1 MSVLKSLTFTAV
13 PRAATASPEQHRRNK
28 LIAHL
33 QEQLAM
39 AHAEMDGTAY
49 AVKKRKWELT
59 EDGQKYLVEV
69 DKRLKRWW
77 RCHEFGVLFERQEE
91 KERMERLAHAET
103 ACKTVAIEQ
112 FRPLSA
118 SGAPREQLDLLV
130 RCTTWSNM
138 NRRCHRKRRVT
149 SKKLLG

>member
-77 RCHEFGVLFERQEE
+77 SKAADGTLVLSVRWGSKQIEFERG
-91 KERMERLAHAET
+91 KAGIAVKDI
-103 ACKTVAIEQ
+103 AAVVATLDKLI
-112 FRPLSA
+112 
-118 SGAPREQLDLLV
+118 GAVEAGEMDSMIATINKQ
-130 RCTTWSNM
+130 
-138 NRRCHRKRRVT
+138 RVVA
-149 SKKLLG
+149 KKKAA